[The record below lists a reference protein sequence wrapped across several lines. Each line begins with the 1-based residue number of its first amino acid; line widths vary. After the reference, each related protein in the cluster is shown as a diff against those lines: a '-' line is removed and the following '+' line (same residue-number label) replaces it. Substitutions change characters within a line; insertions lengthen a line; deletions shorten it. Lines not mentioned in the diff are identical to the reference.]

1 MTLRD
6 VLYKIAG
13 KGYLP
18 LPVIDKEI
26 HTGHDSCFT
35 VRLMIDIDDF
45 IEFDIQSP
53 LLIPWYDCTVDSFA
67 PCETNTLEVWLDWQE
82 YLKKYYFQYLD
93 LCDKEVIN
101 NEDVHQD

>member
-1 MTLRD
+1 MKLRD

-18 LPVIDKEI
+18 LPVINKEI

-35 VRLMIDIDDF
+35 VRLIIDIDDF

-53 LLIPWYDCTVDSFA
+53 LLIPWYDCDVISFA

-82 YLKKYYFQYLD
+82 YLKKYYYQYLD
-93 LCDKEVIN
+93 ICIEEDKTDEEN
-101 NEDVHQD
+101 